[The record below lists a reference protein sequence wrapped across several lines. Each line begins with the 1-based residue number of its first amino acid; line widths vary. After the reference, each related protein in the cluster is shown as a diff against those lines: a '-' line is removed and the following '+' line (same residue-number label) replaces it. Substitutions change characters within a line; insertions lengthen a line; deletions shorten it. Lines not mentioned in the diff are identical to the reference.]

1 METNQDKYVA
11 DIKEYEML
19 PESDR
24 SLKYTFTKNQTTAFH
39 DRTFEPVLQ
48 TWHVLFN
55 SYSLNKRDDFKIWM
69 FNKILYRIKKGM
81 KTKVKVLFAVKT
93 KRVTLNKLRASG
105 GHWNNVVSP
114 LRSETTMKCSCLEE
128 ISHF

>member
-69 FNKILYRIKKGM
+69 FNKILYRKK
-81 KTKVKVLFAVKT
+81 K
-93 KRVTLNKLRASG
+93 
-105 GHWNNVVSP
+105 
-114 LRSETTMKCSCLEE
+114 E
-128 ISHF
+128 IQQK